1 MFSKRIIGSARFL
14 RMPGSTQALYF
25 HLGMAAD
32 DDGIVE
38 AYPIMQMVN
47 ASEDDLR
54 LLAAKGFVK
63 VLNEDLVTYILD
75 WQENNKIR
83 ADRKVNSIYKNLLLQ
98 VMPEAPLLEPRQ
110 RADRVRPDIVQ
121 DNHGTQMGQPRDAN
135 GTSHG
140 QPMDNHGTQMGPHRI
155 GKDRIGKDRIV
166 YAAAARDHP
175 IEEKD
180 LGEVVKAFCDNLQP
194 FAGNMVLEQLNDA
207 FDTYG
212 KNWCMEAI
220 REASAS
226 GGRSIQYV
234 IRILQRWERDG
245 FKAERKKGGTQ
256 YGINSVQ
263 EHMAGDGAEKSAY
276 AAYLDGDT
284 VKRGS
289 DDLGSTPPEERD
301 STDDWSTERGDPQRT
316 SAPLGSRGGAD
327 QTSA

>member
-1 MFSKRIIGSARFL
+1 
-14 RMPGSTQALYF
+14 MPGSTQALYF

-83 ADRKVNSIYKNLLLQ
+83 ADRKVNSIYKDLLLQ
-98 VMPEAPLLEPRQ
+98 VMPETPLIEPRQ
-110 RADRVRPDIVQ
+110 RADRARPDIVQ
-121 DNHGTQMGQPRDAN
+121 DNYGTQMGQPRDAN

-166 YAAAARDHP
+166 YAAAANARTRDDPQDQDGPDHGAVFRAFSDNIHP
-175 IEEKD
+175 ITGEIERDRIIDLTDEYGPLWVTSAIEEAA
-180 LGEVVKAFCDNLQP
+180 LSN
-194 FAGNMVLEQLNDA
+194 
-207 FDTYG
+207 
-212 KNWCMEAI
+212 
-220 REASAS
+220 
-226 GGRSIQYV
+226 GRSLRYITA
-234 IRILQRWERDG
+234 ILERWKRDG

-256 YGINSVQ
+256 YGIKSGQ

-301 STDDWSTERGDPQRT
+301 SADNWSTERGDPQRT
-316 SAPLGSRGGAD
+316 SAPPGSRGGAD
-327 QTSA
+327 QASA

>member
-83 ADRKVNSIYKNLLLQ
+83 ADRKVNSIYKDLLLQ
-98 VMPEAPLLEPRQ
+98 VMPETPLLEPRQ

-121 DNHGTQMGQPRDAN
+121 DDHGTADGQPVDDQMSTTGQPRDTD

-155 GKDRIGKDRIV
+155 GKDRIGKDSI
-166 YAAAARDHP
+166 YAAANARTRDDPQDQDGPDHGAVFRAFSDNIHP
-175 IEEKD
+175 ITGEIERDKLTD
-180 LGEVVKAFCDNLQP
+180 LTDEYSALWV
-194 FAGNMVLEQLNDA
+194 
-207 FDTYG
+207 T
-212 KNWCMEAI
+212 EAI
-220 REASAS
+220 KEAALSN
-226 GGRSIQYV
+226 GRNLRYITA
-234 IRILQRWERDG
+234 ILERWKHEG
-245 FKAERKKGGTQ
+245 FKAPRKKGGGR
-256 YGINSVQ
+256 YGTGIRKGD
-263 EHMAGDGAEKSAY
+263 MAGDGAEKSVY
-276 AAYLDGDT
+276 AAYFDGDAGT
-284 VKRGS
+284 G
-289 DDLGSTPPEERD
+289 
-301 STDDWSTERGDPQRT
+301 RGDSSQSS
-316 SAPLGSRGGAD
+316 SA
-327 QTSA
+327 